1 MFSLRQLM
9 LSVNLCAVN
18 VASVQRIEKSLKTA
32 LLSVGLAAVRTDAN
46 IGSVFLDYI
55 LQEW

>member
-1 MFSLRQLM
+1 M